1 MKRFMN
7 KLFLCKNAAQSRS
20 KSLSAYLVAASSNVS
35 GSGDGAANTHVASS
49 KSFHLWQRGIKGD
62 SFTDVK
68 SFVPLEISPSLSFTK
83 RGNSQRLRRFSGT
96 HTELL
101 LLLVL
106 LLCPSWLLAQEPLR
120 AGTIFSATQAP
131 LWAAKEGRYFEKY
144 GIKNLEVIQ
153 FSGGQPVTRALIG
166 GDIQIST
173 TGGAAVVNARLK
185 GADAVIIART
195 VGVFPYTLYVSKEIR
210 DAADLKGKK
219 LAVSTVGGSGYVAMQ
234 YALRKLGLD
243 PDRDVAMLQVGDFGT
258 RLASLASGTVQGTL
272 LLPPFTLRARELGL
286 RPLYD
291 LVGSG
296 IQYPINQITTR
307 QSFIKSQR
315 ETAKNFLRGLI
326 AGLARFRTDREFGV
340 QVLGKN
346 LRETDSKILQETYDF
361 WLKVFPKAP
370 KPGPEDATIFLDFMQ
385 VKEQRDWKDFVDPS
399 LMDEL
404 EREGFL
410 ASVYK

>member
-1 MKRFMN
+1 MN
-7 KLFLCKNAAQSRS
+7 NVLLFGFLLVK
-20 KSLSAYLVAASSNVS
+20 KSLRLRELIVVAAV
-35 GSGDGAANTHVASS
+35 
-49 KSFHLWQRGIKGD
+49 
-62 SFTDVK
+62 
-68 SFVPLEISPSLSFTK
+68 LSF
-83 RGNSQRLRRFSGT
+83 SPVSL
-96 HTELL
+96 
-101 LLLVL
+101 
-106 LLCPSWLLAQEPLR
+106 PAQELLR

-144 GIKNLEVIQ
+144 GINNLEVIQ

-185 GADAVIIART
+185 GTDTVIIART
-195 VGVFPYTLYVSKEIR
+195 VGVFPYTLYVGKDIR
-210 DAADLKGKK
+210 SPAELKGKK

-243 PDRDVAMLQVGDFGT
+243 PDKDVAMLQVGDFGT

-272 LLPPFTLRARELGL
+272 LLPPFTLRAQELGL

-307 QSFIKSQR
+307 QAFIKSQR
-315 ETAKNFLRGLI
+315 ETVKSFLKGLV

-340 QVLGKN
+340 KVLGQN
-346 LRETDSKILQETYDF
+346 LRETDPKILQETYDF
-361 WLKVFPKAP
+361 WLKVFPKFP
-370 KPGPEDATIFLDFMQ
+370 NPGPEDASVFLELMQ
-385 VKEQRDWKDFVDPS
+385 VKEPRDWKEFVDPS
-399 LMDEL
+399 LMEEL

-410 ASVYK
+410 SGVYK